1 MRSRPAAAE
10 PSLTNTEIV
19 TYAVALLGGIDRPV
33 HLENVAMKSY
43 ELAPGAFRWDLDEYA
58 SYIDKDKVRVSL
70 TDAAKIGKGAL
81 VRAVGQTKGG
91 RTKKTDL
98 WRLTAAGTAWVTE
111 HGPAIEA
118 ATGAGM
124 PALKRGKAHDLRRRI
139 SDSDLFRCF
148 HEDGEVDYSPYD
160 LADLLECS
168 PDASNTVF
176 RNRFEA
182 LRGQV
187 MLLGDT
193 HLEKFLDAC
202 ASAHKKIL
210 EV

>member
-1 MRSRPAAAE
+1 MRPRSMSE
-10 PSLTNTEIV
+10 QSLTNIEIV
-19 TYAVALLGGIDRPV
+19 TYAVALLGGVDRPV
-33 HLENVAMKSY
+33 HLENVAVKSY

-70 TDAAKIGKGAL
+70 TDAEKAGQGAL

-91 RTKKTDL
+91 RRKRTDL
-98 WRLTAAGTAWVTE
+98 WRLTVAGTAWVAA
-111 HGPAIEA
+111 HRSVIEE

-139 SDSDLFRCF
+139 TDSDLFRHF
-148 HEDGEVDYSPYD
+148 DDDGAVEYSPYEF
-160 LADLLECS
+160 ADLLECS
-168 PDASNTVF
+168 PDASNAVF
-176 RNRFEA
+176 RDRFEA

-187 MLLGDT
+187 MLLGDAQ
-193 HLEKFLDAC
+193 LEEFLDAC
-202 ASAHKKIL
+202 AAAHGKML